1 MIISVDFDGTLHVG
15 VYPSIGIITPDARK
29 YMQKLKEDGHYIIIN
44 TCRCGDQQ
52 LAAIN
57 WLKEQDIPFDRVND
71 NHPGN
76 TVKYQSN
83 SRKIYAHVY
92 IDDKQIGGLPPWK
105 DIYEYI
111 QLIEF
116 KHKKSFKDENII
128 LNHKKA
134 MV

>member
-1 MIISVDFDGTLHVG
+1 MIIAVDFDGTLHMG
-15 VYPSIGIITPDARK
+15 AFPSIGMISPDARK
-29 YMQKLKEDGHYIIIN
+29 YMQILKDEGHYIIIN
-44 TCRCGDQQ
+44 TCRCDKEQ

-71 NHPGN
+71 NHPEN

-92 IDDKQIGGLPPWK
+92 VDDKQVGGLPPWK

-111 QLIEF
+111 KEEEAKYMESLRLG
-116 KHKKSFKDENII
+116 K
-128 LNHKKA
+128 
-134 MV
+134 